1 MHGAA
6 GVQRGEDLLG
16 EHPLPADEET
26 DEHRAARMALPRR
39 APRGVLVAILEGCLA
54 ARTPPAT
61 ARTPPRAFP
70 SEYPQKPLW
79 RHALGHNSTRV
90 ADVHDT

>member
-1 MHGAA
+1 MNGQLRVEIPYLALG
-6 GVQRGEDLLG
+6 GV
-16 EHPLPADEET
+16 
-26 DEHRAARMALPRR
+26 PRR